1 VAPTCKKTP
10 GLLGAG
16 TIGSFIIG
24 LFIYYTGL
32 ALIAAG
38 GP

>member
-1 VAPTCKKTP
+1 LGKAVAPTCKKTP
-10 GLLGAG
+10 GLLG
-16 TIGSFIIG
+16 GSFIIG
-24 LFIYYTGL
+24 LFIYITGL